1 MNKLGQATTPNGI
14 LKKMEY
20 KLFLDYLGKESAH
33 HRLDL
38 LVHCQDFFPDLSDRQ
53 MRKIYGENFCIGHSR
68 DGIYLAD
75 DPAEIDRM
83 IAIMKKVI
91 DTYREKILRFE
102 LQKERLIRMKMEEA
116 EQLRL
121 FKPI

>member
-1 MNKLGQATTPNGI
+1 MTTPDGI

-38 LVHCQDFFPDLSDRQ
+38 LNHCQDFFSDLSDRQ

-83 IAIMKKVI
+83 ITIMRKVI
-91 DTYREKILRFE
+91 DTYQEKILRFE

-116 EQLRL
+116 EQLPL
-121 FKPI
+121 FRRV

>member
-1 MNKLGQATTPNGI
+1 MEWKL
-14 LKKMEY
+14 LM
-20 KLFLDYLGKESAH
+20 DYLGKDSAH

-38 LVHCQDFFPDLSDRQ
+38 LNHCQDFFPDLSDRQ

-83 IAIMKKVI
+83 IQLMRKKVE
-91 DTYREKILRFE
+91 TYVEKILRFE
-102 LQKERLIRMKMEEA
+102 FQKERLIQMKA
-116 EQLRL
+116 QQSEQLKL
-121 FKPI
+121 FRPR

>member
-1 MNKLGQATTPNGI
+1 MTTTPNGI

-38 LVHCQDFFPDLSDRQ
+38 LIHCQDFFPDLSDRQ
-53 MRKIYGENFCIGHSR
+53 MRKIYSEYFCIGHSR
-68 DGIYLAD
+68 KGIYLAD

-83 IAIMKKVI
+83 IGIMRKVI
-91 DTYREKILRFE
+91 DTYVEKILRFE
-102 LQKERLIRMKMEEA
+102 LQKERLVRMKMEEA
-116 EQLRL
+116 EQLSL
-121 FKPI
+121 FRRI